1 MENYKKQSSVCR
13 SGFAILLGLLTAF
26 SAATAIM
33 AAPPVVV
40 RQTANDVIVNNGL
53 IRVDFSR
60 RKARIVSLIDEQG
73 GRRLE
78 LLNQAYGIYF
88 DANGIRTSRPR
99 HPGSA
104 PRRRTYF
111 VPLTGKGMRIEKK
124 GKQSAEIIFNGP
136 ASYWFPFAERVHFE
150 IRRGQAGIYGWVV
163 FHHAAGAPGGV
174 IFQTRFVVKAADGH
188 SVFRDW
194 AVDKYAVD
202 SPLIGT
208 LPEERCVQKLQD
220 VTELLS
226 NGQIWCKY
234 DYCLFGYQF
243 LCYGLAG
250 PHVGL
255 WMDFPGTSYING
267 GPLRQDLT
275 VHQQRVGQRLTKN
288 NILAMFDGGH
298 FGAGDIRIARNDNWT
313 KFFGPVYIAVNNG
326 NSPIAMYRAA
336 RREARQLRLQRP
348 FQWLKSAY
356 YPLARG
362 TVSATIQVAGGNHPA
377 GAWAV
382 LSADNSTDWAM
393 QAAHYEF
400 WTRVGPTGAFR
411 LTDVR
416 PGNYKLSISGANQ
429 FTDFIEHHVQVG
441 PNRTTNL
448 GILHWRPNTHGR
460 VLWEIGKADRSDR
473 EFFDGNNVRHY
484 SNFLRYVRN
493 FPNDVTYTIGS
504 STPAKD
510 WNFAQWGWY
519 CKKPYWTIKFN
530 LPRQQHGTATLT
542 LGFCATLIPHGGLAV
557 GVNGRRVVVLH
568 LKKSGAAVYRSG
580 GQDSLHQVRLV
591 RFPANLLKSGLN
603 RLTLGFTNPIK
614 IPASA
619 TAQRRF
625 RAFRVGAVMYD
636 ALELAVKP

>member
-1 MENYKKQSSVCR
+1 MENNKLQPSVFY
-13 SGFAILLGLLTAF
+13 SGFAAMIGLLIALSTA
-26 SAATAIM
+26 ANAN
-33 AAPPVVV
+33 AAPPVTV
-40 RQTANDVIVNNGL
+40 RQTAGNVIVNNGL

-60 RKARIVSLIDEQG
+60 RKARIVSLIDELG

-78 LLNQAYGIYF
+78 LLNQDNGIYF

-99 HPGSA
+99 HPDRA
-104 PRRRTYF
+104 LPRRTYF
-111 VPLTGKGMRIEKK
+111 VPLTGKGMRIIRQGHE
-124 GKQSAEIIFNGP
+124 SAEIIFNGP
-136 ASYWFPFAERVHFE
+136 PSYWFPFTERAHFE

-174 IFQTRFVVKAADGH
+174 IFQTRFVVKAANGH
-188 SVFRDW
+188 SVFTDW
-194 AVDKYAVD
+194 AVDKYAVA
-202 SPLIGT
+202 SPLMGE
-208 LPEERCVQKLQD
+208 LPEQRIVRKLQD
-220 VTELLS
+220 VTHLLS

-243 LCYGLAG
+243 LCYGMAG

-298 FGAGDIRIARNDNWT
+298 FGAGNIRIARNDNWT
-313 KFFGPVYIAVNNG
+313 KFFGPVYIAVNTG
-326 NSPIAMYRAA
+326 DSPMAMYRVA
-336 RREARQLRLQRP
+336 RREARRLRRERP
-348 FQWLKSAY
+348 FKWLKSAY

-362 TVSATIQVAGGNHPA
+362 TVAGTIQVAGGNNPA

-382 LSADNSTDWAM
+382 LSADNATDWAM

-400 WTRVGPTGAFR
+400 WTRVGPHGAFR
-411 LTDVR
+411 LTKVR

-429 FTDFIEHHVQVG
+429 FTDFIQHHVHVSA
-441 PNRTTNL
+441 NRTTDL
-448 GILHWRPNTHGR
+448 GVLHWIPNTHGR

-484 SNFLRYVRN
+484 DNFLQYAKN
-493 FPNDVTYTIGS
+493 FPTDVTYTIGS

-519 CKKPYWTIKFN
+519 CKKPYWTIQFN
-530 LPRQQHGTATLT
+530 LPHQQHGTATLS

-557 GVNGRRVVVLH
+557 GVNGRRMAVLH

-580 GQDSLHQVRLV
+580 GQDSLYQVRLV
-591 RFPANLLKSGLN
+591 SFPANLLKSGLN

-619 TAQRRF
+619 RAQQRF

-636 ALELAVKP
+636 ALELSVKP